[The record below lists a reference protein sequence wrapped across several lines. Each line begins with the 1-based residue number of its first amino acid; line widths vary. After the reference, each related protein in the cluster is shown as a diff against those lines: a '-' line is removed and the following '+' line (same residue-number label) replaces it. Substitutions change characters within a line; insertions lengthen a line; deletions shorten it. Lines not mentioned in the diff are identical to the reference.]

1 MEVWSMKTLTSCLW
15 SVGRSVGRSVGAGGA
30 DGAEPLRFHPPQ
42 RHQQGEGAA
51 VLRRPSSS
59 TASVRSSRSV
69 FTQSTWT
76 DEVDRLTAQGDC
88 VSAGG
93 APVQTDSSFMA
104 SLLSTGARR
113 SFFCRMK
120 RVHRSRKCGVDQSLP
135 STSKQNGALT
145 LQH

>member
-1 MEVWSMKTLTSCLW
+1 MDTKVWSMKTLTSCLW
-15 SVGRSVGRSVGAGGA
+15 SVGRSVGGWVQVELTGQSLL
-30 DGAEPLRFHPPQ
+30 DFIHH

-93 APVQTDSSFMA
+93 AAVQTDSSFMA